1 VSFVHLHGHST
12 YSLLDGAC
20 RVKNLARLAAE
31 AGMPAVALT
40 DHGNLFGAIDFYKAC
55 RSQGVKPI
63 LGMEAYVAPQS
74 RFDRE
79 RNPVAAWHL
88 TLLAKNRTGWQ
99 NLIKLSSAAYLEGFY
114 YSPRID
120 RELLAQHSEG
130 LVVLSGCM
138 SSETSW
144 HLRRDDYESALGVAK
159 WYADVFGEDYY
170 LEIQDH
176 GIEGQERILEGC
188 TRMAGHLG
196 RPLVATN
203 DFHYERADDADAQ
216 ELLVCINTGKTLQ
229 DEKRMKMSS
238 RELYFKDFAA
248 MQRTFAH
255 QPDAL
260 TTTLAIAEK
269 CDVELR
275 FGDLHL
281 PRFEVPDDRTPEAY
295 LREVCETGLRK
306 RYGDDITPAIRERFE
321 TEFGVIETMGFTA
334 YFLIVWDFIKY
345 ARDHDIPVGP
355 GRGSAAGSVLAYA
368 LEIVDVDPLKYDLLF
383 ERFLNAERISM
394 PDIDIDFCR
403 DRRGKVIEYV
413 QQKYGGKERVA
424 QIITFGTMAAKAVIR
439 DVGRVLGVPLA
450 EVDRIAKKIPGGPGV
465 TLDSAIE
472 QDPELREMAE
482 DLGTEAGRI
491 FQYAR
496 TLEGCHRNAG
506 THAAGVVIA
515 DAPLTEYVP
524 LYKNGD
530 DVSTQFT
537 MDVIEQMGLLKM
549 DFLGLKTL
557 TLIDHARRIIAEN
570 GGTAPDFRS
579 AEFERYDDEPTY
591 EMLGRGESFGV
602 FQLESSGMRDLL
614 RKLKPRNFEELLPLI
629 ALFRPGPL
637 DSGMTEVYCNRKNG
651 IEPVTYD
658 HALLEPILK
667 NTYGVIVY
675 QEQVMLLAHTVA
687 GFSLN
692 QADSLRKAM
701 GKKKPEV
708 MEPFREPFLSGCRE
722 RGMPRETA
730 QEVWDKMATFAR
742 YGFNKSHS
750 AAYSVVTYQ
759 TAWLKAHFPTEFMA
773 AMLTVDAGNMDK
785 VTDALEECRRMGI
798 EVKPP
803 DINRSAPD
811 FNVEDG
817 AIRFGFT
824 SVRGV
829 GGPAAEAI
837 VQARAEGGPF
847 RSLFDLTGRVDM
859 RRANKGNLEGLIKAG
874 ACDPLGGADAHRGR
888 AQLLAALEAAIR
900 AGATEQADRRAGQMS
915 LLGGGALDAAPEP
928 ALPECAPLTDQE
940 MLLFEKEMTGRYWS
954 SHPLAAHE
962 AVVRTFASR
971 TTRQVQECGEGTA
984 VVLGGIVTSITERVI
999 QRGRNEG
1006 KRMARFRLE
1015 DYHGAIDAVMFSD
1028 AFTKYREL
1036 LTENRVLFA
1045 VGDVDASRDEHSV
1058 RVSDVYEP
1066 ADAPRA
1072 LAGEVHLELGP
1083 DADVAAL
1090 AELVRE
1096 HRGDRPLLFSLSP
1109 EPGLR
1114 VAVRAEEAFAV
1125 DPTPQFVRAARALL
1139 GEQRVSLRAAVPQ
1152 RQRKSGRRREYS
1164 RNG

>member
-40 DHGNLFGAIDFYKAC
+40 DHGNLFGSIDFYKSC
-55 RSQGVKPI
+55 RNEGVKPI

-79 RNPVAAWHL
+79 RNPVAAYHL

-130 LVVLSGCM
+130 LIALSGCM

-144 HLRRDDYESALGVAK
+144 HLRRDDFESALGVAK
-159 WYADVFGEDYY
+159 AYSDIFGEDYY
-170 LEIQDH
+170 LEIQNH
-176 GIEGQERILEGC
+176 GIEGQEKILDGC
-188 TRMAGHLG
+188 VRMASHLG

-203 DFHYERADDADAQ
+203 DFHYEHEEDADAQ

-238 RELYFKDFAA
+238 RELYFKDYAA
-248 MQRTFAH
+248 MRRTFAH
-255 QPDAL
+255 HPEAL
-260 TTTLAIAEK
+260 TTTLDIAEK
-269 CDVELR
+269 CDVELK
-275 FGDLHL
+275 FGEMHL
-281 PRFEVPDDRTPEAY
+281 PRFDVPGNQSPEEY
-295 LREVCETGLRK
+295 LREVCEKGLTK
-306 RYGDDITPAIRERFE
+306 RYGESITPEIRERFE
-321 TEFGVIETMGFTA
+321 TEFGVIEKMGFTA
-334 YFLIVWDFIKY
+334 YFLIVWDFIRY
-345 ARDHDIPVGP
+345 ARENDIPVGP

-368 LEIVDVDPLKYDLLF
+368 LEIVDVDPLRYDLLF
-383 ERFLNAERISM
+383 ERFLNAERVSM

-403 DRRGKVIEYV
+403 DRREKVIEYV
-413 QQKYGGKERVA
+413 QEKYGGKERVA

-450 EVDRIAKKIPGGPGV
+450 EVDKIAKKIPGGPGV
-465 TLDSAIE
+465 TLEGAIE
-472 QDPELREMAE
+472 QDPELKEMAE
-482 DLGTEAGRI
+482 DIGTEAGRI

-496 TLEGCHRNAG
+496 KLEGCHRNAG

-524 LYKNGD
+524 LYKSGE

-537 MDVIEQMGLLKM
+537 MDTIEQMGLLKM

-557 TLIDHARRIIAEN
+557 TLIDHARRIVEQN
-570 GGTAPDFRS
+570 GGVLPDFRS
-579 AEFERYDDEPTY
+579 AEFERYDDEATY

-614 RKLKPRNFEELLPLI
+614 RKLKPRNFEETLVLI

-637 DSGMTEVYCNRKNG
+637 DSGMTDVYCNRKNG
-651 IEPVTYD
+651 TEPVVYD
-658 HALLEPILK
+658 HELLKPILE

-675 QEQVMLLAHTVA
+675 QEQVMLIAHQVA

-708 MEPFREPFLSGCRE
+708 MEPFKEPFLSGCEE
-722 RGMPRETA
+722 RGMPRPTA

-750 AAYSVVTYQ
+750 TAYSVVTYQ
-759 TAWLKAHFPTEFMA
+759 TAWLKAHYPVEFMA
-773 AMLTVDAGNMDK
+773 ALLTVDAGNMDK
-785 VTDALEECRRMGI
+785 VTDALEECRRMQI

-811 FNVEDG
+811 FNVEDE

-829 GGPAAEAI
+829 GGPAADAI
-837 VQARAEGGPF
+837 VKARDEGEF
-847 RSLFDLTGRVDM
+847 KSIHDLTGRVDL
-859 RRANKGNLEGLIKAG
+859 RCANKGNLEGLIKAG
-874 ACDPLGGADAHRGR
+874 ACDSLGGHR
-888 AQLLAALEAAIR
+888 AQLLAALEPAIR

-915 LLGGGALDAAPEP
+915 LLGGETIGEAPEP
-928 ALPECAPLTDQE
+928 ALPECTPLTDQE
-940 MLLFEKEMTGRYWS
+940 MLLHEKEMTGRYWS

-962 AVVRTFASR
+962 EIVRTFASR
-971 TTRQVQECGEGTA
+971 TTREVQECVEGTP
-984 VVLGGIVTSITERVI
+984 VVLGGIITQVQERVI

-1015 DYHGAIDAVMFSD
+1015 DYQGAIDAVMFSD
-1028 AFTKYREL
+1028 AFAQYREL

-1072 LAGEVHLELGP
+1072 LAGTVQLRLP
-1083 DADVAAL
+1083 TDIDVPAL
-1090 AELVRE
+1090 VELVRG
-1096 HRGDRPLLFSLSP
+1096 HKGDRPLLFSMAP
-1109 EPGLR
+1109 EPGLN

-1125 DPTPQFVRAARALL
+1125 DPTPEFVRAARELV
-1139 GEQRVSLRAAVPQ
+1139 GESNVLLRASVPQ
-1152 RQRKSGRRREYS
+1152 RRSRGRRRERS
-1164 RNG
+1164 

>member
-20 RVKNLARLAAE
+20 RVKNLARMAAE
-31 AGMPAVALT
+31 GGMPAVALT
-40 DHGNLFGAIDFYKAC
+40 DHGNLFGSIDFYKAC
-55 RSQGVKPI
+55 HSQGVKPI

-79 RNPVAAWHL
+79 RNPVAAYHL

-120 RELLAQHSEG
+120 REILAQHSEG
-130 LVVLSGCM
+130 LIALSGCM

-159 WYADVFGEDYY
+159 AYTDIFGEDYY
-170 LEIQDH
+170 LEIQNH
-176 GIEGQERILEGC
+176 GIEGQDKILEGC
-188 TRMAGHLG
+188 TRMADHLG

-203 DFHYERADDADAQ
+203 DFHYEQEDDADAQ
-216 ELLVCINTGKTLQ
+216 ELLVCINTGKTLA

-255 QPDAL
+255 HPEAL
-260 TTTLAIAEK
+260 ATTLDIAEK
-269 CDVELR
+269 CDVELK
-275 FGDLHL
+275 FGEMHL
-281 PRFEVPDDRTPEAY
+281 PQFDVPSEQTPEEY
-295 LREVCETGLRK
+295 LREVCEAGLSK
-306 RYGDDITPAIRERFE
+306 RYGSSITPEIRDRFE
-321 TEFGVIETMGFTA
+321 TEFGVIESMGFTA
-334 YFLIVWDFIKY
+334 YFLIVWDFIRY
-345 ARDHDIPVGP
+345 ARENDIPVGP

-368 LEIVDVDPLKYDLLF
+368 LEIVDVDPLKYNLLF
-383 ERFLNAERISM
+383 ERFLNAERVSM

-403 DRRGKVIEYV
+403 DRREKVIEYV
-413 QQKYGGKERVA
+413 QEKYGGKERVA

-450 EVDRIAKKIPGGPGV
+450 EVDKIAKKIPGGPGV
-465 TLDSAIE
+465 TLEGAVE
-472 QDPELREMAE
+472 QDPELKEMAE

-496 TLEGCHRNAG
+496 KLEGSHRNAG

-537 MDVIEQMGLLKM
+537 MDTIEQMGLLKM

-557 TLIDHARRIIAEN
+557 TLIDHARRIVGE
-570 GGTAPDFRS
+570 GGGSLPDFRS
-579 AEFERYDDEPTY
+579 SEFERYD
-591 EMLGRGESFGV
+591 
-602 FQLESSGMRDLL
+602 ESSGMRDLL
-614 RKLKPRNFEELLPLI
+614 RKLKPRNFEEVLPLI

-675 QEQVMLLAHTVA
+675 QEQVMLLAHNVA

-708 MEPFREPFLSGCRE
+708 MEPFREPFLEGCGE
-722 RGMPRETA
+722 RGMPTQTA

-759 TAWLKAHFPTEFMA
+759 TAWSSSW
-773 AMLTVDAGNMDK
+773 
-785 VTDALEECRRMGI
+785 RR
-798 EVKPP
+798 
-803 DINRSAPD
+803 
-811 FNVEDG
+811 
-817 AIRFGFT
+817 
-824 SVRGV
+824 
-829 GGPAAEAI
+829 
-837 VQARAEGGPF
+837 
-847 RSLFDLTGRVDM
+847 
-859 RRANKGNLEGLIKAG
+859 
-874 ACDPLGGADAHRGR
+874 C
-888 AQLLAALEAAIR
+888 
-900 AGATEQADRRAGQMS
+900 
-915 LLGGGALDAAPEP
+915 
-928 ALPECAPLTDQE
+928 
-940 MLLFEKEMTGRYWS
+940 
-954 SHPLAAHE
+954 
-962 AVVRTFASR
+962 
-971 TTRQVQECGEGTA
+971 
-984 VVLGGIVTSITERVI
+984 
-999 QRGRNEG
+999 
-1006 KRMARFRLE
+1006 
-1015 DYHGAIDAVMFSD
+1015 
-1028 AFTKYREL
+1028 
-1036 LTENRVLFA
+1036 
-1045 VGDVDASRDEHSV
+1045 
-1058 RVSDVYEP
+1058 
-1066 ADAPRA
+1066 
-1072 LAGEVHLELGP
+1072 
-1083 DADVAAL
+1083 
-1090 AELVRE
+1090 
-1096 HRGDRPLLFSLSP
+1096 
-1109 EPGLR
+1109 
-1114 VAVRAEEAFAV
+1114 
-1125 DPTPQFVRAARALL
+1125 
-1139 GEQRVSLRAAVPQ
+1139 
-1152 RQRKSGRRREYS
+1152 
-1164 RNG
+1164 